1 MSTIRPRNTCWITS
15 RTDDY
20 DRTGRAI
27 MSISRRRTKCAI
39 VELYDESDKTT
50 VRADSSASRG
60 RADER
65 LADARLL
72 LKPNEDVKLGD
83 VIEVEIR
90 NAPNLK
96 IEVVRIFRRA
106 DIAGRIHHID
116 IEGVKW
122 ASA

>member
-1 MSTIRPRNTCWITS
+1 MSTIRPRTTCWITS
-15 RTDDY
+15 RTDGF
-20 DRTGRAI
+20 DRVGRPV
-27 MSISRRRTKCAI
+27 MNTRRRRTKCAI

-72 LKPNEDVKLGD
+72 LKPNEEVKLGD
-83 VIEVEIR
+83 VVEVEIR

-96 IEVVRIFRRA
+96 IEVVRIFRRT
-106 DIAGRIHHID
+106 DVAGHVHHID
-116 IEGVKW
+116 LEGVKW